1 MAVMQRRRVNRVVYE
16 AVTAYERGRSTF
28 EAGIDIDPRA
38 RVPAG
43 SLRGAVGELIAAV
56 EAVGWK
62 CTAVESFSSSVEM
75 VFVRL

>member
-1 MAVMQRRRVNRVVYE
+1 MAVMQRRRVNKVVTE
-16 AVTAYERGRSTF
+16 AVFAHDRGDPTF

-38 RVPAG
+38 RVPAR
-43 SLRGAVGELIAAV
+43 SLRGAVGELIVAV

-62 CTAVESFSSSVEM
+62 CTAVESFAFSVEM